1 MGVRIHPGRNI
12 VLEGENSLGQ
22 SWYDQETT
30 MFLEYPDN
38 WCVVLPRLNCLDGV
52 TPRTGVTIPE

>member
-1 MGVRIHPGRNI
+1 M
-12 VLEGENSLGQ
+12 LEGENSLGQ